1 MTMNKLF
8 FYILILC
15 FIYLFFKIHDLSR
28 QYDYLLKQIK
38 FIKKKF
44 KEENFK
50 NGSENREIN

>member
-1 MTMNKLF
+1 MNKLF